1 MKVEYMEGDPMRDD
15 VIRLSFDISI
25 HEHAMLKAACAE
37 AIIPMK
43 DFLHDLVL
51 KGIQELREKQLKKRS
66 EKSISQSKNGKFK
79 SKASFAECVKDEV

>member
-1 MKVEYMEGDPMRDD
+1 MKVEYMEGNPMRDD

-37 AIIPMK
+37 AMIPMK

-51 KGIQELREKQLKKRS
+51 KGIQELREKQLKKGS

-79 SKASFAECVKDEV
+79 SKAFFAECVKDDI

>member
-1 MKVEYMEGDPMRDD
+1 MKVEYMEGNPMRDD

-37 AIIPMK
+37 TMIPMK

-51 KGIQELREKQLKKRS
+51 KGIQELREMQLKKRS
-66 EKSISQSKNGKFK
+66 VKPISQSRNGKFK
-79 SKASFAECVKDEV
+79 SKASFAECVKDEI